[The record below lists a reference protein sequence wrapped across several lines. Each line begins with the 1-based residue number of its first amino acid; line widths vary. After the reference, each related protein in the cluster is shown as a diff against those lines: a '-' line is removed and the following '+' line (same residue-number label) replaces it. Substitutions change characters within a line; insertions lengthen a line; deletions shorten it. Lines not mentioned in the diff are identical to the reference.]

1 MCCTSICWHSPINCR
16 ASPSMAWA
24 CGSRAVSWTVSRTTS
39 SARLALDCRRRRRC
53 RESASGLMRWNS
65 TSDLLEISSSR
76 SRRSAVTRRTRL
88 RRSSACS
95 PPACPA
101 GSSSLSSLAA
111 ADAGSGASGAASGRP
126 GVVAGSSARAS
137 GRPLRTRPSRRC
149 TRPSISSRPAPSAQP
164 ASPAGGV
171 PIRSNRSQ
179 PWSNASICS
188 DCRSRRPSCA
198 STRQSSMTCATR
210 TPASSPTIR
219 AAPFSECAARMQASS
234 WSAWVGLR
242 SSAIRPALSTW
253 VWASASSR
261 NSSSSDASLIWSGV
275 MPGSALRLA
284 GEGLRRAG

>member
-1 MCCTSICWHSPINCR
+1 
-16 ASPSMAWA
+16 
-24 CGSRAVSWTVSRTTS
+24 
-39 SARLALDCRRRRRC
+39 
-53 RESASGLMRWNS
+53 MRWNS

-111 ADAGSGASGAASGRP
+111 ADAAGGSGPLPAGRESSPAAPRGPAAGAAHQAFEALHQAVDLFPP
-126 GVVAGSSARAS
+126 GAFGPACVAG
-137 GRPLRTRPSRRC
+137 GR
-149 TRPSISSRPAPSAQP
+149 
-164 ASPAGGV
+164 V

-210 TPASSPTIR
+210 TPASARRSAPRLSASARR
-219 AAPFSECAARMQASS
+219 ASGFQL
-234 WSAWVGLR
+234 VGLGRLSCQAPR
-242 SSAIRPALSTW
+242 SSARPALRGARRRGW
-253 VWASASSR
+253 R
-261 NSSSSDASLIWSGV
+261 
-275 MPGSALRLA
+275 GSI
-284 GEGLRRAG
+284 RAGIAWMPSTSSTGAPPDRRRRK